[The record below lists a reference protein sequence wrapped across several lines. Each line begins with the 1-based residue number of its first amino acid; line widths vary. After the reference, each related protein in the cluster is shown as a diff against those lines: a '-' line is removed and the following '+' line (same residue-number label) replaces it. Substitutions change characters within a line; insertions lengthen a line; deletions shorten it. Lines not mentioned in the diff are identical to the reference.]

1 MGEVPLY
8 SVVGGGGVVWGVLG
22 SGYWVV
28 GFGVLEVWGI
38 EELGFWDL
46 GLGLRT

>member
-1 MGEVPLY
+1 MGEVPQY
-8 SVVGGGGVVWGVLG
+8 SVVRGEGVVLGVWG